1 MSPKPKP
8 ANDKPVADATETK
21 QPVVRRTVFDLDSF
35 DEIVIERPYTP
46 EPAPTSIEDALARLG
61 NSQSRLLQI
70 VSDGLRAEQEKELRR
85 LRPLDA
91 NGKPGALDLSTWTVK
106 DEDTSVRVPYTGV
119 PCDPKKVK
127 LMVATIA
134 KMAHGFS
141 RDLTPEQRKAAKDAA
156 KQDILTSEPMRRGL
170 ARNSAVTDEEESE
183 E

>member
-61 NSQSRLLQI
+61 NSQARLLQI
-70 VSDGLRAEQEKELRR
+70 VSDGLKAEQEKSLSKLRGS
-85 LRPLDA
+85 D
-91 NGKPGALDLSTWTVK
+91 GTLDLSQWTVK
-106 DEDTSVRVPYTGV
+106 DEDTGVRVPYTGV